1 MISKNTHSRIKTFT
15 SPCGCITYE
24 NQLKFLVDGL
34 KSLAARGLR
43 MKIIIDKLGQTWY
56 NITITKGN

>member
-1 MISKNTHSRIKTFT
+1 MVKSFISPCSRI
-15 SPCGCITYE
+15 TYKS
-24 NQLKFLVDGL
+24 QLKFLIDGL
-34 KSLAARGLR
+34 KSLVARGLR